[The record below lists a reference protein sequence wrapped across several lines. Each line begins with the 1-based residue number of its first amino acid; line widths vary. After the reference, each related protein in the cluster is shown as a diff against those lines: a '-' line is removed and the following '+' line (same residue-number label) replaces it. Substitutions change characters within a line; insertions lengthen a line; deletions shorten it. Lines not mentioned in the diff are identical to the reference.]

1 MSQTEQFLQDR
12 LKGVAEVFSR
22 EGYATFT
29 RVPRSTES
37 KHGNHFMMI
46 NVAAQGSGVHLEF
59 HTEATELKLELAFEK
74 VLYPG
79 QPDETVPL
87 VLEVDGNQTAYEFS
101 NVRFIDV
108 TGQPRTDTLDF
119 ESHTFNLGQKE
130 KSKLVKIWL
139 PHHAMTNFKSIE
151 LNGQAGKVTSTKPKW
166 VHYGSSISHC
176 SEAELPTGVWPVIA
190 ADALG
195 LELSNLGLGGNAMLE
210 PFMTDVILSH
220 NPEVVSLKVGINSIN
235 MASHTMRTFMPAV
248 FGLVEALAA
257 KKPSLK
263 ILLVSPI
270 FCPPHEEGYGPTIFD
285 LVELKA
291 TANPNPAP
299 EMFPAHLNLI
309 RVREALKQ
317 AAIQM
322 ASQGINVS
330 YLNGLELMGPSD
342 AHFLEDDLHP
352 NSNGYAVMG
361 KRFANH
367 PQVMAWLGR

>member
-1 MSQTEQFLQDR
+1 MGKLEQFLNDH
-12 LKGVAEVFSR
+12 LKGAAEVFSR
-22 EGYATFT
+22 DGYVTFT
-29 RVPRSTES
+29 RVHRSTEP

-59 HTEATELKLELAFEK
+59 ETSATEITLELAFEK

-87 VLEVDGNQTAYEFS
+87 VLEVDGNQTSYEFS

-119 ESHTFNLGQKE
+119 QSHTFNLGLNE

-139 PHHAMTNFKSIE
+139 PHHAMTNFKAIE
-151 LNGQAGKVTSTKPKW
+151 LNGPASKVTSTKPKW

-220 NPEVVSLKVGINSIN
+220 NPDVVSLKVGINSIN
-235 MASHTMRTFMPAV
+235 MASHNTRTFIPAV
-248 FGLVEALAA
+248 FGLVESLAA
-257 KKPSLK
+257 KKPGLK
-263 ILLVSPI
+263 ILLISPI

-299 EMFPAHLNLI
+299 EMFPSHLNLI
-309 RVREALKQ
+309 RVRAALEST
-317 AAIQM
+317 AAEM
-322 ASQGINVS
+322 AKQGINVR
-330 YLNGLELMGPSD
+330 YLSGLELVGPED
-342 AHFLEDDLHP
+342 AHWLEDDLHP
-352 NSNGYAVMG
+352 NSEGYAAMG
-361 KRFANH
+361 ERFAAN
-367 PQVMAWLGR
+367 PIVKDWLAR